1 MKMFR
6 SHIARVSGFLM
17 LMIGMVLHYAKPAD
31 SKTDY
36 SAFTSWLESHLK
48 TPDHTVLD
56 ELEALSSDNGEL
68 ETVIRK
74 ASELVHTHSDDFKLP
89 VSEGDDERTSKED
102 VYQLLLTQWNNYQ
115 NSGSGMGKA
124 VFIQNIKPQTILP
137 SDGHHFSSALN
148 KRTLRYDVDE
158 VSDIKD
164 YELTSGNASILS
176 PHKSGTAIG
185 AP

>member
-1 MKMFR
+1 MFR
-6 SHIARVSGFLM
+6 SHIARISGFLM
-17 LMIGMVLHYAKPAD
+17 LMIGMVLHYAKPAE

-48 TPDHTVLD
+48 TQDHDILD
-56 ELEALSSDNGEL
+56 ELEALSSDDGEL
-68 ETVIRK
+68 EAVIRK
-74 ASELVHTHSDDFKLP
+74 ASELVYTHSDDFKLP
-89 VSEGDDERTSKED
+89 TPETDDEGTSEEN
-102 VYQLLLTQWNNYQ
+102 VYQLLLTQWNHYQ

-137 SDGHHFSSALN
+137 SDGHYFSSTLT
-148 KRTLRYDVDE
+148 KRTLYYDLDE
-158 VSDIKD
+158 ASDLD
-164 YELTSGNASILS
+164 DLELTPGNASILS